1 MELSYNDAIKPWLDT
16 RWRNKKPQART
27 GLLLLEL
34 LTREAQKTP
43 KHHGLSPKPS
53 IAFWFWIAVAVKEES
68 SLSGL
73 FWACLD
79 QEPRWASIY
88 ISKSKE
94 NTKKCQM
101 SILGTC
107 CHLKSHTWG
116 NPCVCTF
123 LSTRHCP
130 AGDSHTVDRVCLFVL
145 FCFST

>member
-1 MELSYNDAIKPWLDT
+1 MELSNNDAVKPWLDT
-16 RWRNKKPQART
+16 RWGNKKPQART

-34 LTREAQKTP
+34 LTHEAQKIPQISWAIP
-43 KHHGLSPKPS
+43 KALDCLLVWRSKSSPCG
-53 IAFWFWIAVAVKEES
+53 F
-68 SLSGL
+68 

-79 QEPRWASIY
+79 QEPPWASIH

-94 NTKKCQM
+94 NTEKCQM

-116 NPCVCTF
+116 NPWVCPF

-145 FCFST
+145 FCFVNLKF